1 MSRKLFYG
9 LEFKK
14 PKNSV
19 MATENDAMEHPNQIK
34 NYGVHAISQANYQ
47 ILKNNFDMKQATKK
61 ENKSKGPGQGQD
73 NKRNKLLVK
82 LAGLRGE
89 KKFKNDTLQYYAKDK
104 KPEEIQKLKDDLVKI
119 DEDIK
124 KIQNELNAG

>member
-1 MSRKLFYG
+1 
-9 LEFKK
+9 
-14 PKNSV
+14 

-47 ILKNNFDMKQATKK
+47 ILKNNFDMKQAAKK
-61 ENKSKGPGQGQD
+61 ENKGKGQD
-73 NKRNKLLVK
+73 QEKKRKSLLVK
-82 LAGLRGE
+82 LAGLKGE
-89 KKFKNDTLQYYAKDK
+89 KKFKNDTLQYYGKDK

-124 KIQNELNAG
+124 KIQKELNEQF